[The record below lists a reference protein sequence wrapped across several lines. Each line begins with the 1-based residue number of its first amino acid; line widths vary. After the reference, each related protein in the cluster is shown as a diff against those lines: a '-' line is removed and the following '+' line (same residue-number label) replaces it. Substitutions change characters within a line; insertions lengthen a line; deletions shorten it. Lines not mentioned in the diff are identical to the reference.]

1 MVKLRLRRA
10 GRKKRPFYRVVVADS
25 RAPRDG
31 RFIELI
37 GTYNSLPDVPE
48 VDLQEDRVL
57 HWLQKGAQPSAT
69 VKNLLQNKGIWLKW
83 TLIKKGADEA
93 KIAEELAKW
102 ELTHEEKM
110 KRTALKKEDAKKKK
124 SEEKDEPEEVE
135 ETTVSEETESLSA
148 KAETPKVEAEAEI
161 PQADTEAA
169 SVEKPAAEETEVK
182 DKSE

>member
-1 MVKLRLRRA
+1 LVKLRLRRA

-37 GTYNSLPDVPE
+37 GTYNPLPDVAE
-48 VDLQEDRVL
+48 VDLQEDRIL

-102 ELTHEEKM
+102 GLIHEEKM
-110 KRTALKKEDAKKKK
+110 KRTALKKEEAKKKK
-124 SEEKDEPEEVE
+124 SEEKDEPEEAE

-148 KAETPKVEAEAEI
+148 KTETTKVETETPQAEAE
-161 PQADTEAA
+161 TA
-169 SVEKPAAEETEVK
+169 SVEEPAAGETEVK